1 MDFPYGQ
8 PLLLDGVPEP
18 DCGET
23 PPGEWYFNHPHILA
37 AHQKAV
43 LAAGADTIF
52 APTFTA
58 NETRLSPY
66 GLGSQAELF
75 CRQLTALTREN
86 ADGVPV
92 GGGISWAGILLGTEE
107 EHTFSELMGVYD
119 DQAAYLKAAGAD
131 YFFIRSMP
139 SLTDVRAAVLACRKV
154 NLPILATVTVDEEG
168 LTPSDTTALTCL
180 VVLQELGVTAFG
192 LSGDLSPE
200 QMLPIFD
207 ELTSFAKVPLIA
219 MPSAASLSPEAFADG
234 MTELFRRGVRYA
246 GGSEMSEAHLTAL
259 RRAMDAFD
267 FESVTLPRHSREL
280 VLTSV
285 HETFCYDLDMLE
297 FSPTL
302 VTDND
307 MTDDFIEVEDE
318 SYDII
323 SVEINTPDDAYAFAE
338 SDHMAELPVSFLSHD
353 ELALKTALL
362 LYCGRA
368 MVDSQSTIEREKL
381 EKIAKKY
388 GAVVY

>member
-8 PLLLDGVPEP
+8 PLLLDGVPDP
-18 DCGET
+18 APSET
-23 PPGEWYFNHPHILA
+23 SPEERYLNHPDVLA
-37 AHQKAV
+37 AHQKTV
-43 LAAGADTIF
+43 LSLGADTVF
-52 APTFTA
+52 APTFAA
-58 NETRLSPY
+58 NEARLSRY
-66 GLGSQAELF
+66 GLGSQAESF
-75 CRQLTALTREN
+75 CRQLTALTKEN
-86 ADGVPV
+86 AGSAPV
-92 GGGISWAGILLGTEE
+92 GGGISWAEITLGTEE

-119 DQAAYLKAAGAD
+119 DQAAYLKAAEVD

-139 SLTDVRAAVLACRKV
+139 SLTDVRAAVLACRKMK
-154 NLPILATVTVDEEG
+154 LPILATVTVDEEG

-180 VVLQELGVTAFG
+180 VVLQELGITAFG
-192 LSGDLSPE
+192 LSGDLSPD
-200 QMLPIFD
+200 QMCSIFD
-207 ELTSFAKVPLIA
+207 ELTPFAKIPLIA
-219 MPSAASLSPEAFADG
+219 MPSAASQSPKAFAEG
-234 MTELFRRGVRYA
+234 MTELFKKGVRYA
-246 GGSEMSEAHLTAL
+246 GGNNMSDDHLTAL

-368 MVDSQSTIEREKL
+368 MVDSQSTIERETL